1 MPEAGHSNQRIAY
14 LADGRL
20 FLKVGSAEP
29 HEVLC
34 TNAEILRERM
44 AKLHQ
49 QSDWKH
55 PSGSSVSE
63 ALVLGDRSH
72 GEGHIGT
79 EIAAIAPSDQE
90 GELLYGLNTDDV
102 AGIFLRP
109 IRQNA
114 DERRLIHTTESN
126 IHTLSAPDKEG
137 RVACSI
143 SRLDGLQNLSI
154 YRIGSPGLTE
164 ITEGDSLD
172 AAASWIPG
180 KDGQL
185 VYQSAGIGRNGNG
198 QWVATGPATIELLDT
213 TRGEISTLLGDSQHD
228 YLSPQ
233 VDQESQ
239 LYCIRRPYK
248 GGGLLGLQTLAGS
261 WLRAPSRLCRSIASW
276 FGSGVSRKPGAPISP
291 LDPSP
296 SELGPALIPGN
307 LIDMRRLR
315 EDAALRG
322 EIDTDIVPRSWQL
335 IRTDL
340 ERPHSGT
347 AEILAKGVIAFHVSA
362 DGVIFYSDG
371 SAILKL
377 SPGCGKPEP
386 VEPVHNVQQILA
398 F

>member
-1 MPEAGHSNQRIAY
+1 MPDAGQSNQRIAY

-29 HEVLC
+29 HEILC

-49 QSDWKH
+49 QNDWKH
-55 PSGSSVSE
+55 PGGSAVSE
-63 ALVLGDRSH
+63 ALVFGDCSP

-109 IRQNA
+109 IHQNA
-114 DERRLIHTTESN
+114 DERRLIHTNQSN
-126 IHTLSAPDKEG
+126 IHTLSAPDREG

-143 SRLDGLQNLSI
+143 SRFDGLQNLSI

-172 AAASWIPG
+172 AAASWIPN

-228 YLSPQ
+228 FLSPQ
-233 VDQESQ
+233 VGHDDQ

-248 GGGLLGLQTLAGS
+248 GGGLLGLQTLASS
-261 WLRAPSRLCRSIASW
+261 WLRAPGRLCR
-276 FGSGVSRKPGAPISP
+276 R
-291 LDPSP
+291 
-296 SELGPALIPGN
+296 
-307 LIDMRRLR
+307 
-315 EDAALRG
+315 
-322 EIDTDIVPRSWQL
+322 
-335 IRTDL
+335 
-340 ERPHSGT
+340 
-347 AEILAKGVIAFHVSA
+347 
-362 DGVIFYSDG
+362 
-371 SAILKL
+371 
-377 SPGCGKPEP
+377 
-386 VEPVHNVQQILA
+386 
-398 F
+398 